1 MSNNIMDN
9 QKYRYIKFIK
19 EIYINIIIQQIKEN
33 PVIKD
38 YYTYSKLCKNTKC
51 GYCNGASF
59 ELYKKIVKCEEL
71 KKHIR
76 EIFIVQASSHTFI
89 CCKLN
94 TYSDI
99 FIYIDPTIDQP
110 LHKSSTEVFV
120 GTFRQL
126 LQYYGIDET
135 YNIQGTNQSNYLSKN
150 HKIFFDRYISF
161 REIMRTNEFRNK
173 LIQKNKN
180 NHLLTNKNYNN
191 MIAMQQDLYN
201 KYPFK

>member
-1 MSNNIMDN
+1 METEKN
-9 QKYRYIKFIK
+9 RYVKFIK
-19 EIYINIIIQQIKEN
+19 EIYINIIIQQIKNN

-38 YYTYSKLCKNTKC
+38 YYKYSKICENTKC
-51 GYCNGASF
+51 DFCNGASF
-59 ELYKKIVKCEEL
+59 ELYKKIVKCDEL
-71 KKHIR
+71 KQYIR
-76 EIFIVQASSHTFI
+76 EIFIFEASYHTFI

-94 TYSDI
+94 MSFNV

-110 LHKSSTEVFV
+110 FRKFSTEVFV

-126 LQYYGIDET
+126 LQYYGIDER

-150 HKIFFDRYISF
+150 HKNFFDRYISF
-161 REIMRTNEFRNK
+161 RTIMKSNEFRFK

-180 NHLLTNKNYNN
+180 NNLLTNQNYNN
-191 MIAMQQDLYN
+191 MIRMQQELYN

>member
-1 MSNNIMDN
+1 METEKN
-9 QKYRYIKFIK
+9 RYVKVIK
-19 EIYINIIIQQIKEN
+19 EIYINIIIQQIKNN

-38 YYTYSKLCKNTKC
+38 YYKYSKICENTKC
-51 GYCNGASF
+51 HYCNGASF
-59 ELYKKIVKCEEL
+59 ELYKKIVKCDEL
-71 KKHIR
+71 KQYIR
-76 EIFIVQASSHTFI
+76 EIFIVEASSHTFI

-110 LHKSSTEVFV
+110 FRKFSTEVFV

-126 LQYYGIDET
+126 LQYYRIDER
-135 YNIQGTNQSNYLSKN
+135 YNIQGKNESNYLRKN
-150 HKIFFDRYISF
+150 HKDFFDRYISF
-161 REIMRTNEFRNK
+161 RTIMKSNEFRNK

-180 NHLLTNKNYNN
+180 NHLLTNKNYND
-191 MIAMQQDLYN
+191 MIVMQQKLYN